1 MNRNFVV
8 IFLFLTT
15 IAGCKT
21 SQTTMLI
28 SDSYNEEKNVTSL
41 MLFPYGNIDIPG
53 KWTKTNYNE
62 TSRQHYFKNADST
75 SIAVALNPVNK
86 YPFHHDSLTNQQWVD
101 KFYLW
106 DSEYY
111 LNQGYTT
118 EILDTDE
125 SGDFLIWKISGNNV
139 NTIFLF
145 GRKNEYALNYAV
157 NTDNLTD
164 EQRINFLTEL
174 FNRN

>member
-1 MNRNFVV
+1 MNRNFIVL
-8 IFLFLTT
+8 FLFLTT
-15 IAGCKT
+15 LVGCKT
-21 SQTTMLI
+21 SQTLI
-28 SDSYNEEKNVTSL
+28 SDSYDEEKNVTSL
-41 MLFPYGNIDIPG
+41 MVFPYGSIEIPG
-53 KWTKTNYNE
+53 KWKKTKYNE
-62 TSRQHYFKNADST
+62 TSRQHHFKNADST

-86 YPFHHDSLTNQQWVD
+86 YPFHNDSLTIRQWVD

-118 EILDTDE
+118 EILDTGD

-139 NTIFLF
+139 NTMFLF
-145 GRKNEYALNYAV
+145 GRKNDYALNYAV
-157 NTDNLTD
+157 FTDNLSD
-164 EQRINFLTEL
+164 EKRIQFLTEL